1 MTSRQS
7 SFQTLFWV
15 NFDTSV
21 PNINSIASVVLEKKI
36 FKQKPPN
43 PRWRPEVSQMF
54 DILDPYAL
62 WEYGGNLLAKFQFPS
77 YYGFLW
83 RRDKKTAEQE

>member
-1 MTSRQS
+1 M
-7 SFQTLFWV
+7 
-15 NFDTSV
+15 
-21 PNINSIASVVLEKKI
+21 NSIGSAVLEKKI

-54 DILDPYAL
+54 DVLDPYSL
-62 WEYGGNLLAKFQFPS
+62 WENGGNLHAKFQFSS

-83 RRDKKTAEQE
+83 RRDKKTAEQEKK